1 MARVPPIRRRRHY
14 TTMGH
19 RLGLRVRP
27 PTTNAVIVRPRPSL
41 TIASYSSVVY
51 PRMVSKKRRG
61 DFRSCV
67 VEKQIMC
74 TAFHV
79 YLIQHSYAPSLSNT
93 FFLLSL
99 HAPVTEEGFYAF
111 FNQFGPVVD
120 SVVMVDRLTKRS
132 RGFGFV
138 TFANAVSIV
147 L

>member
-1 MARVPPIRRRRHY
+1 
-14 TTMGH
+14 
-19 RLGLRVRP
+19 
-27 PTTNAVIVRPRPSL
+27 
-41 TIASYSSVVY
+41 
-51 PRMVSKKRRG
+51 
-61 DFRSCV
+61 
-67 VEKQIMC
+67 MC

-79 YLIQHSYAPSLSNT
+79 YLIQHSYTPSLSNT

-111 FNQFGPVVD
+111 FNQFGPIVD

-138 TFANAVSIV
+138 TFANAVSVV